1 MKLIGSSIATILIL
15 SAFGCATTA
24 PPQELIDARIAYSRA
39 QTGPAKALM
48 PADLETARQALDKAE
63 QAYKDDADS
72 AATKEF
78 SYVASRKVLLA
89 EARGRTAENEK
100 ARSDADTAFKSVAE
114 NKLDNK
120 NAAIGDR
127 DAQIQNKNAALSQT
141 AQALALEQQRRAEAE
156 KRVKDAL
163 DRLSALA
170 AVKEDTRGTVITLSG
185 SVLFATNKSD
195 LLPGASERLNQV
207 AEALKER
214 PERAIT
220 VFGYTDSQG
229 DASYNQT
236 LSEKRAASVR
246 QYLVEHGVPA
256 DHVKAL
262 GKGKGDPIADNAS
275 AEGRANNRRVEIV
288 IGPADGSSPSTTK

>member
-1 MKLIGSSIATILIL
+1 VKAKKHTMKLIGSSIATILIL

-114 NKLDNK
+114 NKLD
-120 NAAIGDR
+120 
-127 DAQIQNKNAALSQT
+127 NKNAALSQT